1 MIKLLSDCQLL
12 KCDLATGSQ
21 IIIYAKDIRGFCRS
35 SLPRWNGYV
44 VRTEKQEIQKDF
56 CGEGS

>member
-1 MIKLLSDCQLL
+1 MIRLLSDCQLL
-12 KCDLATGSQ
+12 KFDLATGSQ
-21 IIIYAKDIRGFCRS
+21 VTIHAKEIRGFCRS
-35 SLPRWNGYV
+35 SLPQWNGCV